1 MKTTLIALIMLSLPA
16 GSLILSM
23 AAADA
28 PQSQPSAEPEHIQV
42 QHILIAFSGT
52 LPGKNVT
59 RTQDEAKKLAYDV
72 LARAKKGED
81 YDALVKQYTDDS
93 APGIYGMSNLGA
105 QPAAGEHPRNGMV
118 PAFGNVGFK
127 LKVGE
132 FGVAD
137 YDPKTSPYGYHI
149 IKRVK

>member
-1 MKTTLIALIMLSLPA
+1 VNLALIGLSFLGMLA
-16 GSLILSM
+16 

-28 PQSQPSAEPEHIQV
+28 PPPAGAEAEHIQV

-59 RTQDEAKKLAYDV
+59 RTQDEAKKLAYDI

-81 YDALVKQYTDDS
+81 YDAMVKQYTDVS
-93 APGIYGMSNLGA
+93 APGIYAMSNRGV
-105 QPAAGEHPRNGMV
+105 QPAQGEYPREGMV
-118 PAFGNVGFK
+118 PAFGDVGFK

-132 FGVAD
+132 FGIAD
-137 YDPKTSPYGYHI
+137 YDPKTSRYGYHI